1 MIENVLHGNL
11 YNGIA
16 TYPNRLFATGF
27 FDNMILNSIG
37 VPIQDNNQRYTLFIR
52 QDIQHQFGELCIF
65 YAVLLGLIIVFV
77 CLSGNGEKKNLQS
90 K

>member
-37 VPIQDNNQRYTLFIR
+37 VPIQDNDQRYTLF
-52 QDIQHQFGELCIF
+52 FCF
-65 YAVLLGLIIVFV
+65 
-77 CLSGNGEKKNLQS
+77 
-90 K
+90 